1 MKITVMN
8 DRELR
13 TLTLPADPAGQV
25 PVSVP
30 TEAGE
35 YRAAVLRARAG
46 GWVLEPPEE
55 ADFVR
60 IGAGG
65 VPEICA
71 ERSLPVTPGEDWLLR
86 VRRPGGWELVRLLA
100 EPETLGRDRFT
111 RYALPDS
118 GSVWVG
124 SSPECQIRW
133 PGFGP
138 GVRVLELKCGP
149 EGCSV
154 RATHDILWN
163 LYVDRRCVTAV
174 PLRPGSTLYCRGLRL
189 MLGAGFVAVNDP
201 DGGLSC
207 SLRPVAAPMTA
218 ALPAQPVGDVEFSVA
233 PAAALLPQQEEIQVA
248 APPQELPE
256 EGGPSTLM
264 SVLPSGM
271 MALAMLVT
279 CMVGL
284 SGLGDG
290 STSIGSAVSS
300 LIMVACMLLAC
311 VLPVFNA
318 RAARRRRA
326 AKVARQNRDY
336 RDYLTALTERIRREC
351 AVEKFNLQLRNPPL
365 EGDALHLTLPDAPE
379 QSRNVPSCAAR
390 SSMNGWKGLW
400 ERKVQDRDFLHL
412 MVGEGTR
419 APSCAVLKPDRPEVG
434 ELPALYR
441 EMEETLQSAPRLTDA
456 PVTLDL
462 RTHRLVGIVGRRRSA
477 VLAEALGL
485 LVELTALHAYDDVKV
500 VLIHGEGERDFWRF
514 AKWMPHLWNEDRTR
528 RYLAGDPAEIKALSQ
543 HLLEQMR
550 GREKQT
556 GDKKP
561 HTPFYVI
568 VNADQSLGHRAEAL
582 RELYKDRYDAGMC
595 VIELCENARQLPKNC
610 TAILDT
616 DQQTLSLLQGGTAQ
630 VQGLSRLLRFEG
642 DPEAL
647 FANMAHI
654 RLTDAAAGSEL
665 PEKLS
670 FLEMHRAGSA
680 DQLSVLRRWRGSD
693 PVRSLSAV
701 VGVDRDGFPVELDV
715 HEKAHGPHGLVAG
728 MTGSGKSEWLISYIL
743 SMAASYRP
751 TEVAFILIDF
761 KGGGMAD
768 VFRDLPHLAGAITN
782 LDGNEL
788 RRSFLAIESELKH
801 RQEVFQQA
809 KQALGLSSMDI
820 YDYQSLYRQG
830 RVSEP
835 LPHLIIV
842 SDEFAELKNQ
852 QGGFMSQLI
861 RIARIGRS
869 LGVHLTLATQKP
881 DGVVDEQIRSN
892 IRFKVCLKVQ
902 DRADSQ
908 SMLGSPEAAAITTAG
923 RFYLQVGCNEIFE
936 QGQSGY
942 SGLPYLAKE
951 QYEEPRDLTLRL
963 LNGQGVP
970 VAAAAPA
977 VRGADPDYREVNAV
991 LAAIAEAAKAEGLTQ
1006 KPVWAAPIP
1015 TVRRAV
1021 QVRAGRD
1028 EGHELEPQVGLYDDL
1043 RARCHKP
1050 LTVPFTA
1057 KGSAVVYGAS
1067 GAGKLDFV
1075 NRVLT
1080 RCMERHSPEEVQ
1092 FWLADAEAG
1101 ILQAYEGSSHTAWLA
1116 LPGEYD
1122 RFGEMLTRLTDELER
1137 RRQTLQPYGGDRERY
1152 LAAGGKMP
1160 LALCVIHDAGSFLGG
1175 DNGDRLVEALR
1186 DLGRNGKKYGILLL
1200 LTAVDSRSLHYSLKS
1215 LLPQV
1220 FVLRQNSDED
1230 YADLLGR
1237 TRGMTPSEGKGRGLI
1252 RVDEPDSE
1260 NGYAIYEFQVEM
1272 PFAAEPNP
1280 YEALCALVRAQTD
1293 RWGGGKRVFRMP
1305 GHLDAAYFEQFPC
1318 ERDKVPVALTREGEP
1333 VYWDFT
1339 QKDTAL
1345 LPCGFADGAAHC
1357 RGMAALLRRA
1367 CCEEVL
1373 VLDGIGDFGEL
1384 EGCRVVSGDDLPG
1397 EVEALLARIGKRI
1410 TDHRAH
1416 FDATGEKLALPPLGL
1431 VLYGG
1436 SELADRLSRDH
1447 VAALDAV
1454 LARLG
1459 PNLALFTV
1467 LCSRFEDGSY
1477 SDFAAVAARL
1487 PAQSGLALQKPDTH
1501 SQNLLRCAELSRTS
1515 PFAGLVRE
1523 GKLIPCGFAEA

>member
-13 TLTLPADPAGQV
+13 TLTLPADPAGQM
-25 PVSVP
+25 PVSVR
-30 TEAGE
+30 TEQGE
-35 YRAAVLRARAG
+35 CQAAVLRARAG
-46 GWVLEPPEE
+46 SWVLEPMEN
-55 ADFVR
+55 AGFVR

-65 VPEICA
+65 QPETCT
-71 ERSLPVTPGEDWLLR
+71 ERSQPVQPGMDWLIR
-86 VRRPGGWELVRLLA
+86 VQRETGWELVRLLA
-100 EPETLGRDRFT
+100 EPETPGRDRFV
-111 RYALPDS
+111 RYALPES

-124 SSPECQIRW
+124 STPECQIRY

-138 GVRVLELKCGP
+138 GVRVLELKCSP

-163 LYVDRRCVTAV
+163 LYADRRCVTAA
-174 PLRPGSTLYCRGLRL
+174 PLEPGSALYCCGLRL
-189 MLGAGFVAVNDP
+189 LLGAGFVAVNDP
-201 DGGLSC
+201 HGDLVC
-207 SLRPVAAPMTA
+207 TLRPFAAPKMA
-218 ALPAQPVGDVEFSVA
+218 ALPAQPVQDVEFSVA
-233 PAAALLPQQEEIQVA
+233 PAAALLPQQESIQVA

-256 EGGPSTLM
+256 ENGTSPLM
-264 SVLPSGM
+264 TMLPSGM

-279 CMVGL
+279 CIVGL
-284 SGLGDG
+284 GGVEDG

-300 LIMVACMLLAC
+300 LIMVVCMLLAC
-311 VLPVFNA
+311 VLPLFTA
-318 RAARRRRA
+318 RANRRRRA
-326 AKVARQNRDY
+326 ARAARQNRDY
-336 RDYLTALTERIRREC
+336 REYLEGLTARIRREC
-351 AVEKFNLQLRNPPL
+351 EVEKFNLQLRNPPL
-365 EGDALHLTLPDAPE
+365 EGEALHLTLPDAPG
-379 QSRNVPSCAAR
+379 QSRNVPSCAGR

-400 ERKVQDRDFLHL
+400 ERKVQDKDFLHL
-412 MVGEGTR
+412 MVGTGTR
-419 APSCAVLKPDRPEVG
+419 EPACAILKPDRPEVG
-434 ELPALYR
+434 ELPALYK
-441 EMEETLQSAPRLTDA
+441 EMEETLQNAPRLEEA

-500 VLIHGEGERDFWRF
+500 VLIHGEEEGDFWRF
-514 AKWMPHLWNEDRTR
+514 ARWMPHLWNEERTR
-528 RYLAGDPAEIKALSQ
+528 RWLANDPAEIKELSQ
-543 HLLEQMR
+543 HLLEQIR
-550 GREKQT
+550 DREKQA
-556 GDKKP
+556 GDRKP
-561 HTPFYVI
+561 NTPFYVI
-568 VNADQSLGHRAEAL
+568 LNADRSLGRRAEAL

-616 DQQTLSLLQGGTAQ
+616 DQQTLSLLQGGTAR
-630 VQGLSRLLRFEG
+630 VQALSRLLHFGG
-642 DPEAL
+642 DAEAL

-665 PEKLS
+665 PEKLG

-680 DQLSVLRRWRGSD
+680 DQLNVLRRWRTSD
-693 PVRSLSAV
+693 PVQSLRAV
-701 VGVDRDGFPVELDV
+701 VGVDRDGFAVELDV

-743 SMAASYRP
+743 SMAAGYRP

-801 RQEVFQQA
+801 RQEVFQAA

-852 QGGFMSQLI
+852 QGGFMGQLI

-869 LGVHLTLATQKP
+869 LGVHLILATQKP

-892 IRFKVCLKVQ
+892 IRFKACLKVQ

-908 SMLGSPEAAAITTAG
+908 SMLGRPEAASITTAG

-942 SGLPYLAKE
+942 SGLPYLARE
-951 QYEEPRDLTLRL
+951 QYEAPRDLTLRL

-991 LAAIAEAAKAEGLTQ
+991 LAAIAEAAKAEGLAQ

-1015 TVRRAV
+1015 TVRTAAR
-1021 QVRAGRD
+1021 VRTGRD
-1028 EGHELEPQVGLYDDL
+1028 EGHELEPVVGLYDDL

-1050 LTVPFTA
+1050 LTVPLTA

-1075 NRVLT
+1075 NRLLT
-1080 RCMERHSPEEVQ
+1080 RCMERHSPSEVQ

-1122 RFGEMLTRLTDELER
+1122 RFGEMLTRLTGELER

-1152 LAAGGKMP
+1152 LAAGGEMP
-1160 LALCVIHDAGSFLGG
+1160 LALCVIHDVGAFLSG
-1175 DNGDRLVEALR
+1175 DNSDRLVEALR

-1200 LTAVDSRSLHYSLKS
+1200 ITAVDSRSLHYSLKA

-1220 FVLRQNSDED
+1220 FVLRQTSDED

-1260 NGYAIYEFQVEM
+1260 NGYAIYEFQVEL
-1272 PFAAEPNP
+1272 PFAAAENP
-1280 YEALCALVRAQTD
+1280 YEALCAFVQAQTA
-1293 RWGGGKRVFRMP
+1293 RWGGGRKVFRMP
-1305 GHLDAAYFEQFPC
+1305 AHLSADDLAQFPC
-1318 ERDKVPVALTREGEP
+1318 ERDRVPVALTREGEP
-1333 VYWDFT
+1333 VYWNCVE
-1339 QKDTAL
+1339 KETAL
-1345 LPCGFADGAAHC
+1345 LPCGF
-1357 RGMAALLRRA
+1357 
-1367 CCEEVL
+1367 
-1373 VLDGIGDFGEL
+1373 
-1384 EGCRVVSGDDLPG
+1384 
-1397 EVEALLARIGKRI
+1397 
-1410 TDHRAH
+1410 T
-1416 FDATGEKLALPPLGL
+1416 
-1431 VLYGG
+1431 
-1436 SELADRLSRDH
+1436 
-1447 VAALDAV
+1447 
-1454 LARLG
+1454 
-1459 PNLALFTV
+1459 
-1467 LCSRFEDGSY
+1467 
-1477 SDFAAVAARL
+1477 
-1487 PAQSGLALQKPDTH
+1487 
-1501 SQNLLRCAELSRTS
+1501 
-1515 PFAGLVRE
+1515 
-1523 GKLIPCGFAEA
+1523 